1 MLEDDVPYPT
11 EQMRAEWCDDPG
23 WPAEPHGY
31 GTPADMPYAT
41 TEHGYRDEYGYRG
54 DYGYGGDYGYREACR
69 TGFSP
74 GGEAHFA
81 ARDPHVPKHDKSRGN
96 PAMRAGNADPGS
108 LAGRVLSGARHRAG
122 VAAALTATAVV
133 GTGTTA
139 TVFSF
144 VPVTP
149 PHVPVTSSAAIMPSA
164 ASVPSSSPVTVKAH
178 PATHHDAYV
187 GKHRQPV
194 ATPTPAMTSLAGQPQ
209 APSGEAAPAV
219 AAHPAPASSSSPASA
234 PAGGSGQTGS
244 SSPAQG
250 AGSQPSSPS
259 SSQPSSPPSQGSG
272 SGSSGSS
279 AGGGSSSGGGGSSSG
294 SQGGLG
300 SVVGGLVGGVTGTVG
315 GLLGGL

>member
-31 GTPADMPYAT
+31 GTPVDMPYAT
-41 TEHGYRDEYGYRG
+41 AREHGYRDEYGYRG
-54 DYGYGGDYGYREACR
+54 DYGDREAYR

-74 GGEAHFA
+74 GGEAHFDT
-81 ARDPHVPKHDKSRGN
+81 RGPHVPKHDRSRGN
-96 PAMRAGNADPGS
+96 PAMRAGNAVPGS

-164 ASVPSSSPVTVKAH
+164 ASVPSSSPVTVKTH

-209 APSGEAAPAV
+209 APSGEASPAV
-219 AAHPAPASSSSPASA
+219 AARPAPASSSPASA
-234 PAGGSGQTGS
+234 PAGGSGQAGS
-244 SSPAQG
+244 SSPARG

-272 SGSSGSS
+272 SGSGGSS
-279 AGGGSSSGGGGSSSG
+279 AGGGSSSGSGGSSSG

-300 SVVGGLVGGVTGTVG
+300 GVVGGLVGGVTGTVG
-315 GLLGGL
+315 GVLGGL